1 MSGGYPRPEILKHYS
16 EDNASQICTEYQS
29 LKLSLT
35 HWFKCRVPKALSAN
49 ASEAF
54 FLIYL
59 FQVIPGL
66 DRLTYNPSRKSMYS
80 EAYNFY
86 SSIYLP
92 KDLLKII
99 IKKKNPKPKE
109 VAKHSLPC
117 LRNSFFLHTFMVT
130 KLFVQAHTEF
140 FSTYSYLRKQTARQK
155 RKTNRQCCL
164 CSRAA
169 LNEFPKILNPQIK
182 ALVATSLPKTFRETS
197 VWWPNG
203 YKHKELKVRL
213 PLK

>member
-54 FLIYL
+54 FLICL

-99 IKKKNPKPKE
+99 IIKKQNQKKSQST
-109 VAKHSLPC
+109 VFLVCGTHSSCIHL
-117 LRNSFFLHTFMVT
+117 
-130 KLFVQAHTEF
+130 
-140 FSTYSYLRKQTARQK
+140 
-155 RKTNRQCCL
+155 
-164 CSRAA
+164 
-169 LNEFPKILNPQIK
+169 
-182 ALVATSLPKTFRETS
+182 
-197 VWWPNG
+197 WWPSSLFRHIQSSSQHTAISESKQQG
-203 YKHKELKVRL
+203 RKEKQIVNAVSAAEPLWMNSLKYLTHR
-213 PLK
+213 